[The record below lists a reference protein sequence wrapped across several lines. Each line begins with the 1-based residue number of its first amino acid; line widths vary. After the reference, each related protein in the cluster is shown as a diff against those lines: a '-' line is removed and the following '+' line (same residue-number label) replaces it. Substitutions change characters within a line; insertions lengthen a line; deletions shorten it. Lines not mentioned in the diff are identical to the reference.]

1 MADDLDYYPPTVQNI
16 LDQDSLKW
24 IFVGG
29 KGGVGKT
36 TTSCSIGVLL
46 SAVRESVLIVSTDPA
61 HNLSDAF
68 CQKFTHE
75 PTLVNGFDNLYC
87 MEVESSKM
95 AQDMQPSEAA
105 QAAMGMSGE
114 GLGGLQSM
122 MKDLSGTL
130 PGIDE
135 AMSFTEIMK
144 SVQRMQYSV
153 IVFDTAP
160 TGHTLRLL
168 RFPTT
173 LQSAI
178 DKMMALKSR
187 FGGLITQV
195 SGMMGGS
202 AGMQEEM
209 LNKFEETRQTIEQ
222 VNTLFRDPDKTTFVC
237 VAIPEFLSLYET
249 ERLVQE
255 LTKYEI
261 DTHNIVV
268 NQVLFAEP
276 DICRKM
282 VARKRMQDKYLN
294 QIAEL
299 YEDFNVTIMPL
310 RDYEVRGPDSLK
322 QFAQYLINPYQ
333 PPKMT
338 EGPASSTSVVKFI
351 ADKHNL
357 DLKEVHNELEEAGL
371 HVPLPLDEQPN

>member
-1 MADDLDYYPPTVQNI
+1 MANLDEEYFPPTVQNI

-36 TTSCSIGVLL
+36 TTSCCLGVLL

-87 MEVESSKM
+87 MEVESAKM

-105 QAAMGMSGE
+105 QAAMGIGGE

-144 SVQRMQYSV
+144 SVQRMKYSC

-173 LQSAI
+173 LQTAI
-178 DKMMALKSR
+178 NKMMDLKSR
-187 FGGLITQV
+187 FGGLFNQV
-195 SGMMGGS
+195 SGMLGGN

-222 VNTLFRDPDKTTFVC
+222 VNTLFSDPDKTTFVC
-237 VAIPEFLSLYET
+237 VAIPEFLSVFET

-255 LTKYEI
+255 LTKYNI

-268 NQVLFAEP
+268 NQVLHNEG
-276 DICRKM
+276 DMCRKM
-282 VARKRMQDKYLN
+282 QARKKMQDKYLN
-294 QIAEL
+294 QISEL

-310 RDYEVRGPDSLK
+310 QDFEVRGGDSLK
-322 QFAQYLINPYQ
+322 GFSQYLINPY
-333 PPKMT
+333 K
-338 EGPASSTSVVKFI
+338 PAKVEPSAKPSEVVKFI
-351 ADKHNL
+351 AEKHDLNEDEIRKEL
-357 DLKEVHNELEEAGL
+357 DDAGL
-371 HVPLPLDEQPN
+371 RVPK